1 MSDHDMRTLLR
12 DLADRPE
19 PASTVDVAAARRT
32 GKRRL
37 RLRNGSI
44 TAAIAT
50 VVAVA
55 VMVPQELGAV
65 GRTHSGAAN
74 STNTGTEDHFN
85 PFIPDAAF
93 GYLPPGY
100 ALKPSAGGLTSNG
113 FTSTPDELTMS
124 VKQTSGGGSI
134 TLDVLHQGH
143 CGNASMVLNVIPAYR
158 ASHAGSKDPACQGYG
173 SGVVV
178 TNPSVRAPD
187 VDGRPAY
194 WLNTP
199 GWSILA
205 WQYAPDSWALLEA
218 FTPTVSRIPIT
229 ADRPLLLKMARTV
242 KFGQTRPIMFPFKL
256 SGAIASGWTPNT
268 VFFSATPS
276 GQYLANMLE
285 ETSPAAAVGGQ
296 GAQAGASASSPTPNP
311 LATEG
316 ADGPYAEV
324 TGPVSLLTIT
334 ASTKPYDFTCAPQN
348 PPANSLIVPVTSVQ
362 RIGAVSW
369 LFQTNPKSAK
379 VDGKP
384 YDLPTVDQACNQ
396 GPDNGVRVNV
406 RLDVPVNH
414 TVPSL
419 TAILDGL
426 SFSADPETWTT
437 TPLPG

>member
-1 MSDHDMRTLLR
+1 MPDHDMRTLLR
-12 DLADRPE
+12 DLAERPE
-19 PASTVDVAAARRT
+19 PASTVDLTAARRT

-37 RLRNGSI
+37 WLRNGSI
-44 TAAIAT
+44 TAAVAI

-55 VMVPQELGAV
+55 VVIPGELAAPAP
-65 GRTHSGAAN
+65 SAN
-74 STNTGTEDHFN
+74 STTTGTKDHFN
-85 PFIPDAAF
+85 PFVPDAAF
-93 GYLPPGY
+93 GYVPPGY
-100 ALKPSAGGLTSNG
+100 ALKPAPGGLTSNG
-113 FTSTPDELTMS
+113 FTSTPNELTMS

-134 TLDVLHQGH
+134 TLDVLHQGD
-143 CGNASMVLNVIPAYR
+143 CGNASMDLNVIPAYR
-158 ASHAGSKDPACQGYG
+158 ASHAGSKDPACRGDG

-178 TNPSVRAPD
+178 TNPPVRAPD
-187 VDGRPAY
+187 VGGRPAY
-194 WLNTP
+194 WLNEP
-199 GWSILA
+199 DWSILA
-205 WQYAPDSWALLEA
+205 WQYAPGSWALLEA
-218 FTPTVSRIPIT
+218 FTPSVSRDPIT
-229 ADRPLLLKMARTV
+229 ADRALLLKMARTV
-242 KFGQTRPIMFPFKL
+242 KFGQTQPIMFPFRL

-285 ETSPAAAVGGQ
+285 ETSPAAAVGEQ
-296 GAQAGASASSPTPNP
+296 GTAAAVSGASPTPNP

-316 ADGPYAEV
+316 AAGPYAEV
-324 TGPVSLLTIT
+324 AGPVNLLTII
-334 ASTKPYDFTCAPQN
+334 ASTKPYDFTCAPEN
-348 PPANSLIVPVTSVQ
+348 PPANSLIVPKTSVQ

-396 GPDNGVRVNV
+396 QPDNGVRVNV
-406 RLDVPVNH
+406 RLDVPLNY

-426 SFSADPETWTT
+426 SFSADPQTWTT